1 MVKRLGL
8 SAQSVQARFSGSV
21 AGKSGSS
28 SRRRGAEEVEGEEKD
43 DEDEEDGAGEGKDD
57 EGSGEGDDDEDG
69 EGEDEEAVDEGAAA
83 TETVRTLVLPLM
95 VIGTVTLMGTTVF
108 TLRLRFTGGARM
120 CWRRVTARQ
129 SSRCWSTSCTAA
141 VWSAI
146 ACCNCDSREEGS
158 IQGGKE
164 GVDA

>member
-1 MVKRLGL
+1 M
-8 SAQSVQARFSGSV
+8 
-21 AGKSGSS
+21 
-28 SRRRGAEEVEGEEKD
+28 
-43 DEDEEDGAGEGKDD
+43 
-57 EGSGEGDDDEDG
+57 
-69 EGEDEEAVDEGAAA
+69 
-83 TETVRTLVLPLM
+83 LPLM

-129 SSRCWSTSCTAA
+129 SSRCCSTSCTA

-158 IQGGKE
+158 IQGVKKALMR
-164 GVDA
+164 DCDMM

>member
-129 SSRCWSTSCTAA
+129 SFALLFNLLHSSSVVSHRLLQLRLA
-141 VWSAI
+141 
-146 ACCNCDSREEGS
+146 
-158 IQGGKE
+158 GGGFDTRSKE